1 MTKVVLDTNI
11 WIYLLKGKKPS
22 IKVHEKSLTAPDLY
36 ILLPAAVKAE
46 LFSIAHQ
53 RNWGSNRKTQ
63 LEKLISKSVLI
74 HTNDAIVHMF
84 AEIDAFSQGKH
95 PEKPLALTPRN
106 MGKNDLWIAATAA
119 VSKSILITADNDFDH
134 LQDSFLEIKKLEP
147 TLPNI

>member
-1 MTKVVLDTNI
+1 MTRVVLDTNI

-22 IKVHEKSLTAPDLY
+22 VTINEKPLTSPDLY

-53 RNWGSNRKTQ
+53 RNWGSNRKKQ
-63 LEKLISKSVLI
+63 LEKLISRSVLI
-74 HTNDAIVHMF
+74 HTNNAIVHMF

-95 PEKPLALTPRN
+95 PEKNLAITPRN

-119 VSKSILITADNDFDH
+119 VSNSILLTADRDFDH
-134 LQDSFLEIKKLEP
+134 LQNTFLEVNKLEP
-147 TLPNI
+147 TLI